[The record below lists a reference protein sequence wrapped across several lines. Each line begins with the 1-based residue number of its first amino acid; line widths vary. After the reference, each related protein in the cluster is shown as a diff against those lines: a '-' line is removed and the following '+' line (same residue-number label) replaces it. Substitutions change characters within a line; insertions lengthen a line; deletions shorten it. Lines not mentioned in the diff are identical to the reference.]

1 MIEITRIIM
10 GMPITIAV
18 AEPVD
23 QAVIDATFDL
33 FVAVDEKFS
42 TYRAESE
49 ISRFNNG
56 ELREE
61 ELSTD
66 VHHVF
71 ALARQT
77 EKESRGYFNM
87 QKPDGRLDPS
97 GIVKGWAI
105 ARAVAH
111 LHEAGLKNFFIDAGG
126 DVQSSGV
133 SGDGTPWRVGIRS
146 PFHLGEIIKVL
157 EPAGAGVATSGS
169 TIRGAAKTDLGESAV
184 LQRIE
189 IAEHAIVTEVGHVEM
204 AAAVYRDATWAA
216 KAAGRRGRKAESSM
230 DWRPSP
236 AFESPTFRG
245 RRWCRNGTHPPI
257 PPRRADWP
265 DCPIPRPQRK
275 SSTAGTARAQSPN
288 GPCSAPCG
296 PPHFWPVRW
305 QSLLQHNL
313 AKLPLSEKEKRA
325 AVR

>member
-18 AEPVD
+18 ADSVD

-49 ISRFNNG
+49 ISRFNKG

-77 EKESRGYFNM
+77 EKESHGYFNM

-169 TIRGAAKTDLGESAV
+169 TIRGAHIWNPHAPQEKLDDVLSITVIGPNILEADRFATAAFAMGRKGVNFIEALPGFEAYQVDALGEATLTSGF
-184 LQRIE
+184 RKF
-189 IAEHAIVTEVGHVEM
+189 EV
-204 AAAVYRDATWAA
+204 
-216 KAAGRRGRKAESSM
+216 
-230 DWRPSP
+230 
-236 AFESPTFRG
+236 
-245 RRWCRNGTHPPI
+245 
-257 PPRRADWP
+257 
-265 DCPIPRPQRK
+265 
-275 SSTAGTARAQSPN
+275 
-288 GPCSAPCG
+288 
-296 PPHFWPVRW
+296 
-305 QSLLQHNL
+305 
-313 AKLPLSEKEKRA
+313 